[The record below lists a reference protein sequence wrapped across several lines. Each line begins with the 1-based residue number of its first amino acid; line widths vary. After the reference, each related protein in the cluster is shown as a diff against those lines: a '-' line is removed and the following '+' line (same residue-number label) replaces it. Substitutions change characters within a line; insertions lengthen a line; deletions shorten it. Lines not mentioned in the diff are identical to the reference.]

1 MQGFAF
7 ASLKF
12 RLIFFHLLG
21 VLIPLAL
28 TGIVSY
34 LSIHEILT
42 NKINDGILKSLGQVQ
57 VRLND
62 TLSDMA
68 FASIQ
73 LAYEGNI
80 GQKLSRYLS
89 TADVS
94 EKKRITDEIEE
105 NLTLV
110 NYTNKSLGVMAYY
123 VPESGK
129 VMFQN
134 VSIENE
140 FDPLSNP
147 KFHRSGDIE
156 VFGPHSSAYR
166 YGSHTVFSL
175 LQRVSIPGFEEG
187 EDVFVYLESNFNQI
201 EKILQTEQ
209 YGMDARHMIVD
220 REGVII
226 HSQDRSLFPEGGEL
240 AALDASRYLVYQ
252 SRDEG
257 EWGVAVAIER
267 SDYQHEFLRW
277 GRTYGLIAFLSVAV
291 ALLFA
296 WLLIGF
302 IYRPTIQIYKAISAM
317 EKENFEEPI
326 HRTRIMEFDFL
337 LAKFT
342 QMRDKIVALLHEIK
356 QKERI
361 KGKLEVEKLLHQIN
375 PHFLYNSLNTIQ
387 WLAKLR
393 GEEEIDRLVTVLT
406 RVLRYNIGKEGGM
419 VAVKDELQALY
430 DYVELQSIRYDYQF
444 QVGYSIDEG
453 VLDRSIPRFIL
464 QPLVENA
471 IYHGGDEDARIEVAI
486 RLPDPHTVL
495 IQVSDSG
502 KGLDGEALNRLL
514 HGEADDTRKSGLG
527 VGLSFVR
534 RIVETHYGD
543 AGSFDVRSGAEG
555 TRFTIRLP
563 VLAEEEAPADAI
575 TPE

>member
-1 MQGFAF
+1 
-7 ASLKF
+7 
-12 RLIFFHLLG
+12 
-21 VLIPLAL
+21 
-28 TGIVSY
+28 
-34 LSIHEILT
+34 
-42 NKINDGILKSLGQVQ
+42 
-57 VRLND
+57 
-62 TLSDMA
+62 
-68 FASIQ
+68 
-73 LAYEGNI
+73 
-80 GQKLSRYLS
+80 
-89 TADVS
+89 
-94 EKKRITDEIEE
+94 
-105 NLTLV
+105 
-110 NYTNKSLGVMAYY
+110 
-123 VPESGK
+123 
-129 VMFQN
+129 
-134 VSIENE
+134 
-140 FDPLSNP
+140 
-147 KFHRSGDIE
+147 
-156 VFGPHSSAYR
+156 
-166 YGSHTVFSL
+166 
-175 LQRVSIPGFEEG
+175 
-187 EDVFVYLESNFNQI
+187 VYLESNFNQI

-209 YGMDARHMIVD
+209 YGMVARHMIVD

-486 RLPDPHTVL
+486 RLPDPHTVQ